1 MIYLYFHAEDI
12 NRKKKTTAPKETFL
26 KIDGEHGWEMNA
38 QNKQM
43 LTTYLSTSA
52 RTPQDSLIQG
62 DLPSTT
68 TTTATDPLTN
78 WDTVRFG
85 GFLRHFVI
93 RLLKRNNE
101 VLRNP
106 SPDYKPTDIT
116 NLWLSVILCNTHPLS
131 RDGLV
136 PTECQGPCGPR
147 DRAGEDQDLIPKVI
161 PQC

>member
-1 MIYLYFHAEDI
+1 
-12 NRKKKTTAPKETFL
+12 
-26 KIDGEHGWEMNA
+26 MNA

-136 PTECQGPCGPR
+136 PTECQGLCRPR
-147 DRAGEDQDLIPKVI
+147 DRAGLSGGGVRRMRCPTKASPWGLLGNRDKGQLQPECRKL
-161 PQC
+161 